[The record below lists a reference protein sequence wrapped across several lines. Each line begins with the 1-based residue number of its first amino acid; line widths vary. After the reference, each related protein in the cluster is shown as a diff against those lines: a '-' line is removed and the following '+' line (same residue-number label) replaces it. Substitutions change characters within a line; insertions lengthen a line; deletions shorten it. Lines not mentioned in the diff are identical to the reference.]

1 MAEDTRQGAYT
12 ERSPFYF
19 QGSMDEQ
26 TLRRYTARA
35 VTYQTLCDCETD
47 IEEGLRLVTHV
58 GAKFIGRAAHF
69 SWKGNWT
76 REQIEAYYALAARLA
91 ARAHEAD
98 PELIIQAGV
107 FEIIYRGTVRLVV
120 LGDRLYSP
128 VAGAARLELRLSA
141 FPRGGDKKAHPAPF
155 FGNGMCFLYP
165 GNRPYSREKI

>member
-1 MAEDTRQGAYT
+1 MAEETRQGAYT

-107 FEIIYRGTVRLVV
+107 FEIIYREATACGGLVSGEHGIGSGKIKYLVESVGETNMRLMEGIKHVFDPNMILNPGKV
-120 LGDRLYSP
+120 CYRL
-128 VAGAARLELRLSA
+128 
-141 FPRGGDKKAHPAPF
+141 
-155 FGNGMCFLYP
+155 
-165 GNRPYSREKI
+165 